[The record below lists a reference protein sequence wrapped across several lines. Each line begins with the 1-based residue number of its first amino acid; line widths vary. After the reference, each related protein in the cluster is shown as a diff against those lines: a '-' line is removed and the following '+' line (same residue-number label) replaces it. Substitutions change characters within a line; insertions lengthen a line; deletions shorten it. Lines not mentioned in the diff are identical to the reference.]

1 MNGQDT
7 KEIIDKAQKF
17 LESSREL
24 VKIKDFDSSV
34 SRTYYAM
41 YSAVEAVLLSKGFK
55 FKSHKAIISGFGKY
69 FIKLNEFPKEM
80 GRQLSLI
87 FEKRQIGDYGHKISI
102 NQKETEEILEI
113 GQNFVN
119 KIIEYLNQKK
129 II

>member
-1 MNGQDT
+1 
-7 KEIIDKAQKF
+7 
-17 LESSREL
+17 
-24 VKIKDFDSSV
+24 
-34 SRTYYAM
+34 
-41 YSAVEAVLLSKGFK
+41 
-55 FKSHKAIISGFGKY
+55 
-69 FIKLNEFPKEM
+69 M
-80 GRQLSLI
+80 GSQLSLT